1 MPRVNLISRRAG
13 FKCRGMS
20 EELYNDARWLIGAMA
35 RGLHARGGGAVDSV
49 LGRLSEQDLTRACF
63 IEPRPQN
70 LPVTRYFA
78 QTIAEAMMLEA
89 DIAAAMATLDGHL
102 KWCQSSSYAD
112 AILGDGFLQNY
123 GWCEIVGPKGFF
135 KGDDFILGLLMLGP
149 NCHYKDHYH
158 PAPEL
163 YWPLT
168 GSTQWKKGKGGFVPQ
183 SAGKIIFHHPNEIHA
198 TKTADHPMLAVWS
211 WTKDTDVPAKL
222 VEG

>member
-1 MPRVNLISRRAG
+1 MNQ
-13 FKCRGMS
+13 
-20 EELYNDARWLIGAMA
+20 ELFDDVRWLLGSVA
-35 RGLHARGGGAVDSV
+35 RGLRARGGQAVDTV
-49 LGRLSEQDLTRACF
+49 LGRLAEQDLTRARF
-63 IEPRPQN
+63 TEPHPQA
-70 LPVTRYFA
+70 LPVNRYFA

-102 KWCQSSSYAD
+102 KWCQSASYTD
-112 AILGDGFLQNY
+112 AVLGEGFSLNY

-135 KGDDFILGLLMLGP
+135 KGDDFIMGLLMLGP

-168 GSTQWKKGKGGFVPQ
+168 AATQWKQGDGGFRSKLPGEVIWH
-183 SAGKIIFHHPNEIHA
+183 APNEIHA

-211 WTKDTDVPAKL
+211 WTSDTDVPAKL
-222 VEG
+222 VAP

>member
-1 MPRVNLISRRAG
+1 
-13 FKCRGMS
+13 MS
-20 EELYNDARWLIGAMA
+20 EELYNDARWLIGASA
-35 RGLHARGGGAVDSV
+35 RGLHARGGEAAGLV
-49 LGRLSEQDLTRACF
+49 LDRLSTQDLTRASF
-63 IEPRPQN
+63 VEPRPQN

-78 QTIAEAMMLEA
+78 QTIAETMMLEA

-102 KWCQSSSYAD
+102 KWCQSSSYTD
-112 AILGDGFLQNY
+112 AILGEGFSQNY

-149 NCHYKDHYH
+149 DRHYKDHYH

-168 GSTQWKKGKGGFVPQ
+168 ASTLWKQGDGDFKPK
-183 SAGKIIFHHPNEIHA
+183 SAGEIIFHVPHEIHA
-198 TKTADHPMLAVWS
+198 TKTADHPMLAIWS

-222 VEG
+222 VEV